1 MKIHEWQSGC
11 LFESYQWSSCW
22 LQDEDFVQFL
32 LKSSTKMTKTFRQ
45 ISCFLLYTIS
55 SANTCVILL
64 QTRTG
69 RVWTS
74 ELWSA
79 SSVRASTGTWAP
91 TCPGSGL
98 WTWTSGRWSSSGW
111 WRPSATSS
119 PTACGRRTRRDTWNL
134 DQTPAGRK
142 LECVSERLLITG
154 GFILLYSALFCFI
167 LLYSALF
174 CFILVE
180 VQTRRQNKR
189 C

>member
-1 MKIHEWQSGC
+1 M
-11 LFESYQWSSCW
+11 
-22 LQDEDFVQFL
+22 
-32 LKSSTKMTKTFRQ
+32 
-45 ISCFLLYTIS
+45 
-55 SANTCVILL
+55 ILL

-119 PTACGRRTRRDTWNL
+119 PTACGRPTRRDTWNL

-142 LECVSERLLITG
+142 LRVWVKVSWSPEGLFW
-154 GFILLYSALFCFI
+154 FIL
-167 LLYSALF
+167 
-174 CFILVE
+174 

-189 C
+189 CWTQTRIPGTSCCSLNIIYRLLFFTCFMCKNLNWEMNVVVQEVFKLSI